1 MNSRSIFAVVV
12 LASSVGL
19 LLGCGGSPNSSNS
32 CQPTALLISP
42 ANGMADHAATPPGNQ
57 VQYSGMEQL
66 PPGCVQTALVPIL
79 TWTTSDTTNTSIT
92 NAPGTTPG
100 TATCIN
106 ATPQP
111 ATITGSLPGGGLSG
125 TATLTCK

>member
-1 MNSRSIFAVVV
+1 MNSRSIFASLV
-12 LASSVGL
+12 LVFSAAL
-19 LLGCGGSPNSSNS
+19 LLSCGGNTNKDCSPIGL
-32 CQPTALLISP
+32 AISP
-42 ANGMADHAATPPGNQ
+42 ANGTADHTAMAPGNQ
-57 VQYSGMEQL
+57 VQYTGMEQL
-66 PPGCVQTALVPIL
+66 PPGCVQPTLIPVL

-92 NAPGTTPG
+92 NTPGTTPG

-111 ATITGSLPGGGLSG
+111 ATITGSLPDGSMKG